1 MLQSVDHIKNAVVL
15 IFRTIMIYIWCIPRL
30 LILSLEIQI
39 RPPIILDQ
47 DHHPDYLS
55 ISYDYIVC
63 EDILRFQQ
71 IYSYLT
77 CIYIYIYIYTHI
89 YVYITYIYIIYIY
102 IYTYIY
108 YIYIH
113 TRIYIYIYNYIYIEN
128 VVLTKNKA

>member
-71 IYSYLT
+71 IYSYLI
-77 CIYIYIYIYTHI
+77 CIYIYIYTYI

-102 IYTYIY
+102 IYIYIL
-108 YIYIH
+108 YIH
-113 TRIYIYIYNYIYIEN
+113 THTHIYIYIYNYIYIEN

>member
-71 IYSYLT
+71 IYSYLI
-77 CIYIYIYIYTHI
+77 CIYIYIYIY
-89 YVYITYIYIIYIY
+89 IYIC
-102 IYTYIY
+102 IY
-108 YIYIH
+108 YIYIDYIYIYIH
-113 TRIYIYIYNYIYIEN
+113 IYIIYTYTHAYIYIYNYIYIEN

>member
-71 IYSYLT
+71 IYSYLI
-77 CIYIYIYIYTHI
+77 CIYIYIYTYI

-102 IYTYIY
+102 IYIYIL
-108 YIYIH
+108 YIH
-113 TRIYIYIYNYIYIEN
+113 THTHIYIYIYIIIYI
-128 VVLTKNKA
+128 LKMLC

>member
-71 IYSYLT
+71 IYSYLI
-77 CIYIYIYIYTHI
+77 CIYIYIYIHI
-89 YVYITYIYIIYIY
+89 YMYILHIYILYIYIY
-102 IYTYIY
+102 IYIL
-108 YIYIH
+108 YIH
-113 TRIYIYIYNYIYIEN
+113 THTHIYIYIYIIIYI
-128 VVLTKNKA
+128 LKMLC

>member
-71 IYSYLT
+71 IYSYLI
-77 CIYIYIYIYTHI
+77 CIYIYIYTYI

-102 IYTYIY
+102 IHIYIIYTYTHAY
-108 YIYIH
+108 
-113 TRIYIYIYNYIYIEN
+113 IYIYIYNYIYIEN

>member
-55 ISYDYIVC
+55 ISYDDIVC

-71 IYSYLT
+71 IYSYLI
-77 CIYIYIYIYTHI
+77 CIYIYIYTYI

-102 IYTYIY
+102 IHIYIIYTYT
-108 YIYIH
+108 H
-113 TRIYIYIYNYIYIEN
+113 AYIYIYNYIYIEN

>member
-71 IYSYLT
+71 IYSYLI
-77 CIYIYIYIYTHI
+77 CIYIYIYIY
-89 YVYITYIYIIYIY
+89 IYICIYY
-102 IYTYIY
+102 IYIY
-108 YIYIH
+108 YIYIYIH
-113 TRIYIYIYNYIYIEN
+113 IYIIYTYTHAYIYIYNYIYIEN

>member
-71 IYSYLT
+71 IYSYLI
-77 CIYIYIYIYTHI
+77 CIYIYIYIYIYTYI

-102 IYTYIY
+102 IHIYIIYTYTHAY
-108 YIYIH
+108 
-113 TRIYIYIYNYIYIEN
+113 IYIYIIIYI
-128 VVLTKNKA
+128 LKMLC

>member
-71 IYSYLT
+71 IYSYLI
-77 CIYIYIYIYTHI
+77 CIYIYIYTYI

-102 IYTYIY
+102 IYIH
-108 YIYIH
+108 IYIIYTYTH
-113 TRIYIYIYNYIYIEN
+113 AYIYIYIIIYI
-128 VVLTKNKA
+128 LKMLC